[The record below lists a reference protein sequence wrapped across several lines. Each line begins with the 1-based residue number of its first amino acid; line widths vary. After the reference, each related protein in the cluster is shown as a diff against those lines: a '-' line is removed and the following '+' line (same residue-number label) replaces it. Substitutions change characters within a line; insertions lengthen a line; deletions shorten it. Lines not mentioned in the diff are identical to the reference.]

1 MIATKLLSS
10 IKQQNKF
17 KEDFK
22 MANKY
27 LGIQQEIE
35 ELKEKQAK
43 INNDLA
49 NKVAGA
55 ALALGESSRGNS
67 KAIAQDVNKLL
78 NGLSTDVKVDILLNA
93 LGKIIVNM

>member
-1 MIATKLLSS
+1 
-10 IKQQNKF
+10 
-17 KEDFK
+17 

-49 NKVAGA
+49 NKVASA